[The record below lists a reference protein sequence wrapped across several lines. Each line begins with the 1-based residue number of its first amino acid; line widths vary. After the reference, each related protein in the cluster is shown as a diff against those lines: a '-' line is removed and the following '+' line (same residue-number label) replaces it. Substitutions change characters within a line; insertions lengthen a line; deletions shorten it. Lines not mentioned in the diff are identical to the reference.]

1 MTRLE
6 ARLRYRWQS
15 SASTYSIEIWI
26 IDQWEYEIISN
37 GHRGIG
43 HLDRPV
49 CLGVWTT
56 NLSTYSVRSSGMSPV
71 HIYNI
76 RYLNKTAYVNI
87 PQTAGLSRS

>member
-49 CLGVWTT
+49 CLE
-56 NLSTYSVRSSGMSPV
+56 LD
-71 HIYNI
+71 
-76 RYLNKTAYVNI
+76 YVC
-87 PQTAGLSRS
+87 SRFISIT